1 MFFFHRSRSRFWFW
15 FTIFLWLI
23 NRIEK
28 GTEISEGITPDW
40 RRFFNNCCKKSP
52 SSWSNLRSW
61 ERGTGVRVG
70 TIRPA
75 GFTAGFTTGFNSGF
89 TTGFIDSGLGSGLGS
104 GFDSGFDSVT
114 RWRRGKEEGREGE
127 EEGLWEGGGEEMEGE
142 GEEGL
147 WEGGGQGMEGGREGD
162 CSILL
167 ISTSTYER
175 ISKTCEFTYRSNF
188 LFTFQ

>member
-1 MFFFHRSRSRFWFW
+1 MFSFTRSRSRLWYW
-15 FTIFLWLI
+15 FTILLWLI

-75 GFTAGFTTGFNSGF
+75 GFTAGFTAGFNSGF
-89 TTGFIDSGLGSGLGS
+89 TTGFIDSGFDSGLGSGLGS
-104 GFDSGFDSVT
+104 GLDSVT
-114 RWRRGKEEGREGE
+114 RWRRGKEEGT
-127 EEGLWEGGGEEMEGE
+127 EGE

-167 ISTSTYER
+167 LSTSTYER